1 MNKSMSR
8 IIVAIM
14 AFVLLY
20 ICIVLVGNIIQIA
33 DAADRIHLGAG
44 QPVFLVLITIFL
56 ITAASPFYLYF
67 KLPKAL
73 IPPSE
78 TSGPIFEKYL
88 IQLRQRLS
96 LNARLSGVP
105 LESKEDI
112 QSAIAL
118 LSKESDKV
126 IRETATAVFVSTSI
140 MQSGRLDGLITLF
153 TQARMVWR
161 IACVYQQRPSPR
173 QMLYLYSNVGA
184 NALLAES
191 IEEIDLSEIVAPLF
205 ASSITSS
212 IPGMSLIMNSVAN
225 GTANA
230 FLTLRVGSITRQYC
244 EALSTPS
251 RNLVRRSATLSAIAI
266 VGDIVKENGSRIV
279 SGSWGMVKGAVDST
293 VQSAKNVAGK
303 VGDTS
308 VNSAKAV
315 GNTISSTINGV
326 RNIAGKIT
334 SK

>member
-1 MNKSMSR
+1 MSR
-8 IIVAIM
+8 IIVAII
-14 AFVLLY
+14 AFVMFN
-20 ICIVLVGNIIQIA
+20 IFIVLVGNIIQIA
-33 DAADRIHLGAG
+33 DVADRIHLGAG
-44 QPVFLVLITIFL
+44 QIVFWIL
-56 ITAASPFYLYF
+56 ITAFLFTAVSPFYLYF
-67 KLPKAL
+67 RLPKAL

-78 TSGPIFEKYL
+78 DSGPIFEKYL
-88 IQLRQRLS
+88 IQVRQRLS
-96 LNARLSGVP
+96 LNTRLNGVQ

-112 QSAIAL
+112 HLAFAL

-126 IRETATAVFVSTSI
+126 IRETATTIFVSTSI

-161 IACVYQQRPSPR
+161 VARVYQQRPSPR

-230 FLTLRVGSITRQYC
+230 FLTLRVGSIAKQYC

-251 RNLVRRSATLSAIAI
+251 RKLVRRSATLSAIAI

-279 SGSWGMVKGAVDST
+279 SGSRGMVKGAVDST
-293 VQSAKNVAGK
+293 VQGAINVAGK

-308 VNSAKAV
+308 VSGAKAI

-326 RNIAGKIT
+326 KNIAGKIS

>member
-1 MNKSMSR
+1 MNKPIFR
-8 IIVAIM
+8 IIA
-14 AFVLLY
+14 ALSVLLLLY
-20 ICIVLVGNIIQIA
+20 VCIVLVGNIIQIA

-44 QPVFLVLITIFL
+44 QPVFWILITIFL
-56 ITAASPFYLYF
+56 ITALSPFYLYF

-73 IPPSE
+73 VPPSE
-78 TSGPIFEKYL
+78 SSGAEFDKYL
-88 IQLRQRLS
+88 VQLRQRLS
-96 LNARLSGVP
+96 INPRLIGIP

-112 QSAIAL
+112 QSAIQI

-126 IRETATAVFVSTSI
+126 IRETATAIFVSTSI
-140 MQSGRLDGLITLF
+140 MQNGRLDGLITLF

-161 IACVYQQRPSPR
+161 VACVYQQRPSPR

-184 NALLAES
+184 NVLLAES
-191 IEEIDLSEIVAPLF
+191 IEEIDLSEVVAPLF
-205 ASSITSS
+205 ASSVTSS
-212 IPGMSLIMNSVAN
+212 IPGMSLIMNSIAS

-251 RNLVRRSATLSAIAI
+251 RSHVRRSATLSAIVI
-266 VGDIVKENGSRIV
+266 VKEIVKENGARILT
-279 SGSWGMVKGAVDST
+279 GSWGMFKGAVDST
-293 VQSAKNVAGK
+293 VQGAKSVANK

-308 VNSAKAV
+308 ISSAKAV

-326 RNIAGKIT
+326 KNIAGKIT

>member
-1 MNKSMSR
+1 M
-8 IIVAIM
+8 
-14 AFVLLY
+14 LLY
-20 ICIVLVGNIIQIA
+20 ICIVLVGNITQIA

-44 QPVFLVLITIFL
+44 HPVFWVLITVFL
-56 ITAASPFYLYF
+56 ISATSPFYLYF

-78 TSGPIFEKYL
+78 DSGLMFDKYL
-88 IQLRQRLS
+88 IQLRKRLS
-96 LNARLSGVP
+96 LNTRLNGVP
-105 LESKEDI
+105 LESKEEI

-161 IACVYQQRPSPR
+161 VACVYQQRPSPR
-173 QMLYLYSNVGA
+173 QMFHLYSNVGA

-212 IPGMSLIMNSVAN
+212 IPGMSSIMNSVTN

-230 FLTLRVGSITRQYC
+230 FLTLRVGSITKQYC

-251 RNLVRRSATLSAIAI
+251 RSLVRRSATLSAIAI

-293 VQSAKNVAGK
+293 VQGAKNVAGK
-303 VGDTS
+303 VGDS
-308 VNSAKAV
+308 SLSGAKAV
-315 GNTISSTINGV
+315 GNTISSTISGV
-326 RNIAGKIT
+326 KNIAGKIT
-334 SK
+334 PK